1 MLERIRFMKVNRNK
15 QFDYTPRY
23 YDERKER
30 LNKLVDRYKKE
41 DKNLDTSSAEY
52 RAKIKQRI
60 EQNWE
65 LNSATS
71 SQSRAANVRLILI
84 LGALLLAAYYVLDY
98 VSLFSAEVIT
108 LENLD

>member
-15 QFDYTPRY
+15 RFDYTPRY

-30 LNKLVDRYKKE
+30 LNKLINTYKQSE
-41 DKNLDTSSAEY
+41 DEMDTSSAKY

-71 SQSRAANVRLILI
+71 TQSRAANIRLILI
-84 LGALLLAAYYVLDY
+84 LGALLLGAYYVLDY
-98 VSLFSAEVIT
+98 VSLFSAEVTT

>member
-15 QFDYTPRY
+15 KFDYTPRY

-30 LNKLVDRYKKE
+30 LDKLVKRYQK
-41 DKNLDTSSAEY
+41 DDQQLDTSSAEY
-52 RAKIKQRI
+52 RAKIKARI

-65 LNSATS
+65 LNSATAS
-71 SQSRAANVRLILI
+71 HSRAANIRLILI
-84 LGALLLAAYYVLDY
+84 LGALLLAAYYILDY

-108 LENLD
+108 LDPID

>member
-15 QFDYTPRY
+15 RFDYTPRY

-30 LNKLVDRYKKE
+30 LNKLINTYKQSE
-41 DKNLDTSSAEY
+41 DELDTSSAEY

-71 SQSRAANVRLILI
+71 TQSRAANIRLILI
-84 LGALLLAAYYVLDY
+84 LGALLLGAYYVLDY
-98 VSLFSAEVIT
+98 VSLFSAEVTT